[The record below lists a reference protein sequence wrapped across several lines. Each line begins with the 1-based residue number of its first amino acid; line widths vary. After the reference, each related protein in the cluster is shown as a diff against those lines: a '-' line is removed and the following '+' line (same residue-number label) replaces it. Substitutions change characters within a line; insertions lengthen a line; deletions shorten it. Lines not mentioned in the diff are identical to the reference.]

1 VGVLLYDGQP
11 VLSTEGRS
19 GPADQLCFSTA
30 GCSYRW
36 VYVPVAANPQIT
48 NLQVPVGEVGQ
59 TQIYPSLDLAR
70 PQNVKAFGVEGHY
83 TLVEVEVNNGQGS
96 PKNDS
101 FVATQIRV
109 LEGSKEY
116 PLKTQEVITGMKK
129 KFAEYQKEQAKAI
142 DEAMDKGAK
151 LALNDQKATGPRE
164 KEELMYVTWMP
175 DNERLRVHFRVK
187 LTDGS
192 FKFVDGPI
200 RPGPG
205 GKVPPIKG
213 GVDQPPPENVKIKTG
228 TA

>member
-1 VGVLLYDGQP
+1 M
-11 VLSTEGRS
+11 
-19 GPADQLCFSTA
+19 
-30 GCSYRW
+30 
-36 VYVPVAANPQIT
+36 
-48 NLQVPVGEVGQ
+48 
-59 TQIYPSLDLAR
+59 
-70 PQNVKAFGVEGHY
+70 
-83 TLVEVEVNNGQGS
+83 NNGQGS

-116 PLKTQEVITGMKK
+116 PLKTHEVIAEMKK

-164 KEELMYVTWMP
+164 KEELMYVTWLP
-175 DNERLRVHFRVK
+175 DSERLRVHFRVK

-213 GVDQPPPENVKIKTG
+213 GVDQPPPGNVKIKTG
-228 TA
+228 TAFAVEFGVKYDIDKSGKLVGTEAVPFSHSTWQLQMPAGVRGPVIDPPPAKE